1 MKIIEMKIPNGQG
14 QTQYDI
20 EKEKELPLAQR
31 DIYLLQIEEEIKN
44 RKGLLI
50 KKKKQ
55 LDKKEKV
62 NIFLQEVKND
72 YTNYYNYIVK
82 EKQNQYQSLLLLK
95 EYMDD
100 LMSTNNLMDT
110 ELRTAKHD
118 QKDILREIDKIK
130 VELNEITNK

>member
-1 MKIIEMKIPNGQG
+1 MKIPNGQG

-118 QKDILREIDKIK
+118 QTDILREIDKIK

>member
-1 MKIIEMKIPNGQG
+1 MKIIEMKIPHGQG